1 MHLSVKAP
9 HGTGRRLMISLVIL
23 ALLLNI
29 GLPGVSAATGAGSQ
43 PEDQVQQA
51 VPSFRPVSCATFEPT
66 AGLVEGQDVEC
77 GFVTVPEQHDQPN
90 GPTIE
95 LGVVILKSLNPDAP
109 PDPILILQ
117 GGPGGSTIETY
128 TFLSVT
134 NPALRQNRD
143 IILFDQRGTSHSN
156 PSLYCQE
163 VFDLSVELLDDDL
176 TQEESNRLTMEALR
190 ECRDRLENEGVNL
203 DAYNT
208 LENAADVDAVRR
220 ALGYEQV
227 NLYGVS
233 YGTLLAL
240 NVMRDYP
247 EGLRSVTLDSVVP
260 PQVNFILNTAQTQN
274 RSFEMLFD
282 ACASDPECSAAY
294 PNLREVFYEQ
304 VDRLNEDPVFI
315 TVTDTKT
322 GESYRALVDGDSLVA
337 AVFQML
343 YATEIIP
350 LLPRVIYEVRAG
362 NYSFLERI
370 LSLLVFDQSISVGM
384 YYSVMCSEDADFTPD
399 EFDLSNLPPQ
409 ILSMEEDTP
418 ETFLQTCDLIGV
430 KELGPQMDE
439 PVESDVPTLI
449 LSGNFDPITPPEYA
463 QQAAETLR
471 NNYFFVFPF
480 AGHGVLGSVD
490 CADQIFIDFLNNPQQ
505 EPDSTCLAENVVAFS
520 TPGALVRLPKL
531 YPMLNLE
538 GTTWVELGL
547 YFLALLFLL
556 TALVVYPVVWI
567 VRLLTRKPAPPAYPL
582 QGNFE
587 QVNTPGVYDMPEA
600 YGAPA
605 YPQAQPAPVRERPR
619 GLYRLAPWASA
630 LVGIL
635 LLVFTVILIGILVQ
649 MITANDLRM
658 LMGLPGTARPLFILP
673 LLSALLALG
682 MIVIA
687 VTAWARG
694 AGSVWGRLYF
704 SLLTL
709 AALACVAVLTYWGM
723 TTAVFTA

>member
-1 MHLSVKAP
+1 MQLSMKAP
-9 HGTGRRLMISLVIL
+9 HYAARRLIVSLVVL

-29 GLPGVSAATGAGSQ
+29 GLPSVSAASSAVSQ
-43 PEDQVQQA
+43 PEEPLAQE
-51 VPSFRPVSCATFEPT
+51 VPPFTPVSCATFEPP
-66 AGLVEGQDVEC
+66 AGLVEGQDIEC
-77 GFVTVPEQHDQPN
+77 GIVTVPEQHDHPE

-109 PDPILILQ
+109 SDPILILQ

-128 TFLSVT
+128 LLLFMI
-134 NPALRQNRD
+134 NPTLRQNRD
-143 IILFDQRGTSHSN
+143 LILFDQRGTTHSS

-163 VFDLSVELLDDDL
+163 MFDLSLEVLDDDL
-176 TQEESNRLTMEALR
+176 TVEESNRLSFEAMQ
-190 ECRDRLENEGVNL
+190 ECRDRLENQGVNL

-247 EGLRSVTLDSVVP
+247 QGLRTVTLDSVVT
-260 PQVNFILNTAQTQN
+260 PQVNFILNTAQTEN
-274 RSFEMLFD
+274 RAFEMLFD

-304 VDRLNEDPVFI
+304 VDRLNEDPVF
-315 TVTDTKT
+315 VMLTDVET
-322 GESYRALVDGDSLVA
+322 GESYRALIDGDSLLV

-343 YATEIIP
+343 YVTDILP

-362 NYSFLERI
+362 NYNFLERI
-370 LSLLVFDQSISVGM
+370 FSLLAFDRTLSIGM
-384 YYSVMCSEDADFTPD
+384 YYSVMCAEDADFTPED
-399 EFDLSNLPPQ
+399 FDLSNLPPQ
-409 ILSMEEDTP
+409 ILSMEGATA
-418 ETFLQTCDLIGV
+418 ETFLQACELFGV
-430 KELGPQMDE
+430 DELGPQMDE
-439 PVESDVPTLI
+439 PVESDIPTLI
-449 LSGNFDPITPPEYA
+449 LSGDFDPITPPAYA
-463 QQAAETLR
+463 QQAAETLP
-471 NNYFFVFPF
+471 NSHLFVFPF
-480 AGHGVLGSVD
+480 AGHGQVASID

-505 EPDSTCLAENVVAFS
+505 EPDSVCLAENEVAFN
-520 TPGALVRLPKL
+520 TPGSLVRLPRL
-531 YPMLNLE
+531 YPMLTLE
-538 GTTWVELGL
+538 GTTWVEMGG

-567 VRLLTRKPAPPAYPL
+567 VRLLTRKPASPAYPP
-582 QGNFE
+582 QGNFG
-587 QVNTPGVYDMPEA
+587 QVNTPGISDTPEA
-600 YGAPA
+600 LDAPG
-605 YPQAQPAPVRERPR
+605 YSQAQPAPVRERPR
-619 GLYRLAPWASA
+619 GLYRLAPWISV
-630 LVGIL
+630 LIGIL
-635 LLVFTVILIGILVQ
+635 LLTFTVLLIGILVQ
-649 MITANDLRM
+649 MISVNDLRM
-658 LMGLPGTARPLFILP
+658 LMGVPGTARPLFILP
-673 LLSALLALG
+673 LLAALLALA

-687 VTAWARG
+687 VIAWARG